1 MKRYYIIDG
10 DNNTFDTLRDAKFHI
25 DIAYTPQEQK
35 KYLHDTYIVG
45 MQGDREISQTK
56 ITVTDK
62 GVKYGITEKL

>member
-35 KYLHDTYIVG
+35 KYLHGTYIVG

-62 GVKYGITEKL
+62 GVKYGMTEKL